1 VYKLSRRIRL
11 VTDSSCDLPQ
21 NILQENNIHVVPL
34 NVLFDD
40 ESFVSGVEID
50 NETFYSKMKNSTA
63 LPKTSSPS
71 PDRFLEKFDCEE
83 EEILVICI
91 SSGLSSTYNNALIAK
106 NMYLEG
112 NSSKKIEVID
122 TLSGSLGIGILVL
135 KAVELINSG
144 KPLDEIISIIEKEKE
159 NISVYVALDT
169 LENAVKGGRIHAF
182 AGKIINA
189 LNLKVIVKVEEG
201 LVKTHDKARGEVKS
215 IKKLVEIMEE
225 HITDRP
231 NKVIGIA
238 HGNCEEKA
246 LKLKSMIEE
255 KYNFKTILMSEI
267 GPIIGTYAAEGALL
281 ISFN

>member
-1 VYKLSRRIRL
+1 MSKRIRL
-11 VTDSSCDLPQ
+11 ITDSSCDLPKHL
-21 NILQENNIHVVPL
+21 LQENDIHVVPL
-34 NVLFDD
+34 NVLFEE
-40 ESFVSGVEID
+40 ESFISGVEID
-50 NETFYSKMKNSTA
+50 NKTFYSKMKNSAT

-71 PDRFLEKFDCEE
+71 PDRFLEKYNCEE
-83 EEILVICI
+83 EEILVICL
-91 SSGLSSTYNNALIAK
+91 SSKLSSTYNNALIAK

-112 NSSKKIEVID
+112 NSYKKIEVID
-122 TLSGSLGIGILVL
+122 TLSGSLGAGILVL
-135 KAVELINSG
+135 KAVELINEG
-144 KPLDEIISIIEKEKE
+144 KSLDEIVNIIEKEKE

-201 LVKTHDKARGEVKS
+201 LVKTYDKARGEVKS
-215 IKKLVEIMEE
+215 IKKLVEILEGN
-225 HITDRP
+225 ISDIP

-246 LKLKSMIEE
+246 LKLKNIIEE
-255 KYNFKTILMSEI
+255 KYNFKTILMGEI